1 MFQCDRRARLISCP
15 VAEAGTIDF
24 ELARFEH
31 LVETQRGH
39 IVRVGGTW
47 STPTPRELPHPTLL
61 AGEGEEV
68 VRIAPLPIPGQAPPR
83 ADGESAWLATY
94 SLPKHLFAEG
104 RAPTCRLQPAPDVV
118 LDLPALTLPSA
129 DSAAI
134 FGASPPAPIAAA
146 AAAGAPIAAP
156 DLAAEPAAA
165 GAPATGVR
173 DLFLPAVRSHRR
185 LVLAVIAL
193 AVVASLL
200 GLAIRSPTY
209 RASAQLLVT
218 PLPRNEDVLEGLPEL
233 RATGDPAQA
242 VSTVARLV
250 KSTDTAALAARRLG
264 GGWTA
269 PRVLKRVST
278 TPRGESNVL
287 EVQAKADGGREAAR
301 IANTFARSAVDL
313 RDRRLRQL
321 AGAALARANAQRA
334 ALTDPTTP
342 DAQTLDERIAALQR
356 IQANGDPTVGLLQVA
371 GVPRR
376 REGLPPWAILLLS
389 ALAGGVL
396 GVAAAGLL
404 DLVGPGRIDSEEA
417 LDALYPLPVLTRL
430 PSLPRRA
437 VTADAPQLR
446 EALRTLQVQL
456 ELEPGRHRAI
466 MVTSASTGDGKTTTA
481 LAFAHELA
489 TSGREVIVVDL
500 DLRKPDLARR
510 LGVRPEHGLE
520 HLVAG
525 RLALADAL
533 VPVPSTPGLQLL
545 SPAGQTDLSTLEAV
559 ARHLPDI
566 VEGATALA
574 DYVVLDTPPV
584 GEVSDALTF
593 ARSVD
598 DLLIVCRIGQ
608 TKRPS
613 FETMRDVLERVGT
626 PPSGL
631 VVIGGAGSQAAV
643 LSPAYA

>member
-1 MFQCDRRARLISCP
+1 MAD
-15 VAEAGTIDF
+15 AGTIDF

-61 AGEGEEV
+61 AGEREEV
-68 VRIAPLPIPGQAPPR
+68 VRIAPLPIPGQQPPR
-83 ADGESAWLATY
+83 ADGESPWLATY
-94 SLPKHLFAEG
+94 SIPKHLFDEG
-104 RAPTCRLQPAPDVV
+104 RAPICRLQPAPDVII
-118 LDLPALTLPSA
+118 DLPALMLPAA
-129 DSAAI
+129 DSPEAHAI
-134 FGASPPAPIAAA
+134 LAGRPPAPLAAA
-146 AAAGAPIAAP
+146 APVPDFAPEPSAP
-156 DLAAEPAAA
+156 A
-165 GAPATGVR
+165 APATGIR
-173 DLFLPAVRSHRR
+173 ELFLPAVRSHRR
-185 LVLAVIAL
+185 LVLAVVGV
-193 AVVASLL
+193 AVVVSAL

-209 RASAQLLVT
+209 RASARLLVT
-218 PLPRNEDVLEGLPEL
+218 PLPRTEDVLEGLPEL
-233 RATGDPAQA
+233 RATGDPAQT

-264 GGWTA
+264 GSWT
-269 PRVLKRVST
+269 PDRVLRRVAT
-278 TPRGESNVL
+278 TPQGDSNIV
-287 EVQAKADGGREAAR
+287 EVEAKADSARQAAR
-301 IANTFARSAVDL
+301 IANTFARSAVDV
-313 RDRRLRQL
+313 RDRRLRAL

-334 ALTDPTTP
+334 ALTDSTTP
-342 DAQTLDERIAALQR
+342 DAQALDDRISALQR
-356 IQANGDPTVGLLQVA
+356 IQANGDPTVGLLQSA
-371 GVPRR
+371 ATPTH
-376 REGLPPWAILLLS
+376 REGLPPWAIVLLS
-389 ALAGGVL
+389 AIAGGVL
-396 GVAAAGLL
+396 GVAAAALL
-404 DLVGPGRIDSEEA
+404 DLIGPGRIDTEEDLA
-417 LDALYPLPVLTRL
+417 ALYPLPVLTRL

-456 ELEPGRHRAI
+456 ELESGRHRAI

-481 LAFAHELA
+481 LAFAHALA
-489 TSGREVIVVDL
+489 AAGREVIVVDL

-510 LGVRPEHGLE
+510 LGVRPEKGLE

-533 VPVPSTPGLQLL
+533 LPVPSAPGLQLL
-545 SPAGQTDLSTLEAV
+545 SPVAQTDLSTLEAV

-608 TKRPS
+608 TRRPS

-626 PPSGL
+626 PPTGL
-631 VVIGGAGSQAAV
+631 VVIGGSGAAAAA